1 MENLE
6 ILVISTNPELMEVI
20 LRLVNN
26 KEGWTGTGTG
36 AESIEKSKEIFTA
49 SPKFDIVLFDV
60 GVSEAEEKELTAIF
74 KTQNS
79 EVIAIRHYGGG
90 SGLLYNEVQAALE
103 DKNSV

>member
-26 KEGWTGTGTG
+26 KEGWTGTG

-49 SPKFDIVLFDV
+49 TPKFDIVLFDV
-60 GVSEAEEKELTAIF
+60 GVSEAEEKELTEIF
-74 KTQNS
+74 KAQKP
-79 EVIAIRHYGGG
+79 EVITIRHYGGG

-103 DKNSV
+103 DKNNA